1 MEEVLGTGGMRM
13 TKKRVTIVD
22 VANRSGV
29 SRQTVSRVLN
39 KSKNVSEQTRNAVL
53 QAIEELDYVPDP
65 LARNLVTRRTHIIGV
80 ITIDFRSMHSQILE
94 GAEMYARENGYQLF
108 ISGCEHTTFG
118 EPLYSPMLTRQRIEG
133 MLIAYQGSHQDTHN
147 IFLDLPRDI
156 PIVTTGYGVGRKNV
170 IPVRVANRKGAER
183 AVSHLIAMGRDRIAH
198 IIGPATNYDSEY
210 RFQGYK
216 DALDRAGIA
225 LDESLVV
232 GGDWQIN
239 SGYEAALELLHR
251 GKRFNALFA
260 HSDWM
265 AVGAMRALKDRGY
278 RVPEDVAI
286 IGFNDNDPARF
297 IEPPLTT
304 VKYPGYA
311 LGRVCI
317 QTLIDCIRGNMDH
330 YLNGEVKPLDAELL
344 VRNSCGADRYSR
356 IYENNFPK
364 KQGRF
369 S

>member
-1 MEEVLGTGGMRM
+1 MMDYKGWRM

-39 KSKNVSEQTRNAVL
+39 NSLNVSKKTRTAVL
-53 QAIEELDYVPDP
+53 KAIEELNYVPDP

-94 GAEMYARENGYQLF
+94 GAEVFARENGYQLF
-108 ISGCEHTTFG
+108 ISGCEHTSFG
-118 EPLYSPMLTRQRIEG
+118 EPLYSPMFTRQRIEG
-133 MLIAYQGSHQDTHN
+133 MLIVYQGSHQDTQRV
-147 IFLDLPRDI
+147 LLELPRDI

-170 IPVRVANRKGAER
+170 IPIRIENRKSAEM
-183 AVSHLIAMGRDRIAH
+183 ATNHLIAMGHEKIAH
-198 IIGPATNYDSEY
+198 ILGPATNYDSEY

-216 DALDRAGIA
+216 DALQKKGIA
-225 LDESLVV
+225 LDESLIVS
-232 GGDWQIN
+232 GDWQIN
-239 SGYEAALELLHR
+239 SGYEAAQELLRR
-251 GKRFNALFA
+251 GVDFTAVFA

-265 AVGAMRALKDRGY
+265 AIGAMRAVKDRGY

-304 VKYPGYA
+304 IKYPGYA

-317 QTLIDCIRGNMDH
+317 QTLIDCIRGNMDR
-330 YLNGEVKPLDAELL
+330 YLEEGVKPLDAELL
-344 VRNSCGADRYSR
+344 VRNSCGANRYR
-356 IYENNFPK
+356 RVFEDDFPK
-364 KQGRF
+364 ERGRF